1 MFLALAGIATFVLGF
16 SATSSAVEAFPD
28 AEGYGRF
35 ALGGRGGR
43 IIQVT
48 NLNDAGPG
56 SLRAC
61 IEASDPRV
69 CVFRVGGVIRFTT
82 TPPVI
87 KSPYLTI
94 AGQTAPGGGI
104 LLAHTGGATGLTP
117 IVVKNTRDVVI
128 RHVRVRL
135 DKIGAVAGSN
145 DAFTI
150 EGSHDVIIDH
160 VSGSWALDENINGY
174 AQNDNVTISWSI
186 FAEGL
191 RPHDKCALLG
201 SNKTG
206 SNPTPQNFSFVKNL
220 CAHHGDRNPDINFV
234 PGSCI
239 DVVSNVFYNGAYQFA
254 EVWETYGGSPVNIV
268 NNYFKAGPSTVP
280 GISAI
285 TRETIGSTGQAMIYH
300 AGNQLDGGVALLAPD
315 VAPAVV
321 ASPVCTLGVSAISA
335 ADAYTQVLAKAGAF
349 PRDKFDTRI
358 VGEVRNRAG
367 SLKSTPGKL
376 PEIGKGT
383 PYPDGDGDGM
393 SDLWESSNGLDP
405 MVDDAWLDQDG
416 DSWPNLDEFLDYAHK
431 QLLGG
436 RVVR

>member
-1 MFLALAGIATFVLGF
+1 MFLVLAGIATFVLGF
-16 SATSSAVEAFPD
+16 SATSLAVEAFPD

-48 NLNDAGPG
+48 NLSDAGPG
-56 SLRAC
+56 SLRTC

-87 KSPYLTI
+87 KNPYLTI

-104 LLAHTGGATGLTP
+104 LLAHAGGVSGFTP
-117 IVVKNTRDVVI
+117 VLVKNTHDVII

-150 EGSHDVIIDH
+150 EGSRGVILDH
-160 VSGSWALDENINGY
+160 VSGSWALDENVNGY
-174 AQNDNVTISWSI
+174 AQNDNITISWSI

-201 SNKTG
+201 SNKAG
-206 SNPTPQNFSFVKNL
+206 SSPTPQNFSFVKNL

-268 NNYFKAGPSTVP
+268 NNYFRTGPSTVP

-300 AGNQLDGGVALLAPD
+300 AGNQLDGGLALLAPD

-358 VGEVRNRAG
+358 VGEVKNRAG
-367 SLKSTPGKL
+367 SLKSAPGKL

-383 PYPDGDGDGM
+383 PYPDGDADGM
-393 SDLWESSNGLDP
+393 SDLWESLNGLDP

-416 DSWPNLDEFLDYAHK
+416 DSWPNLDEFLDYAHT
-431 QLLGG
+431 QILSG